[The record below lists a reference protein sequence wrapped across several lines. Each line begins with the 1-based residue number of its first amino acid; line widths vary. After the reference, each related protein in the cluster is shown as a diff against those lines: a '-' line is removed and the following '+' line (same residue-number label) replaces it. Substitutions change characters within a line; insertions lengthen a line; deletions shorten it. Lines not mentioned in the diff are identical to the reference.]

1 MKSFSSFPAADARR
15 IDYVLCDM
23 DDTLT
28 LDGQLPAASYRALEA
43 LTEAGVHVVVVT
55 GRPAGW
61 CDMMARFWPI
71 SGVVGEN
78 GAFYYRYDHEN
89 RRMIRTYE
97 QDEAIRATNMAKLNS
112 LYSNAQAQFP
122 GFAISADQ
130 PFRVCDL
137 AIDFCEDVAPQEM
150 ADVVRLR
157 DLFEAGGATAKI
169 SSIHVNAWFG
179 DFDKLSM
186 SARFFEEVLGKSL
199 GEVLDQT
206 IYVGDSPNDEPMFA
220 RFPHSIGV
228 ANVAGFVNQ
237 MTSPPNWVT
246 SAEGGHGFRE
256 IADHLLRHR
265 SS

>member
-1 MKSFSSFPAADARR
+1 MKPFSTFDPQIARQ
-15 IDYVLCDM
+15 INYVLCDM

-28 LDGQLPAASYRALEA
+28 LDGQLPAASYEALEA
-43 LTEAGVHVVVVT
+43 LAKAGLHVVVVT

-78 GAFYYRYDHEN
+78 GAFFYRYDHAN
-89 RRMIRTYE
+89 KRMIRAYE
-97 QDEAIRATNMAKLNS
+97 QDETTRATHMARLQA
-112 LYSNAQAQFP
+112 LYDEVKAEFS

-130 PFRVCDL
+130 AFRVSDL
-137 AIDFCEDVAPQEM
+137 AIDFCEDVAPQTME
-150 ADVVRLR
+150 DVVRLR
-157 DLFEAGGATAKI
+157 DFFEARGATAKI

-186 SARFFEEVLGKSL
+186 SERFFKEIFGKSI

-206 IYVGDSPNDEPMFA
+206 IYVGDSPNDEPMFQH
-220 RFPHSIGV
+220 FPHSVGV
-228 ANVAGFVNQ
+228 ANVASFVNQ
-237 MTSPPNWVT
+237 MTNPPNWVT

-256 IADHLLRHR
+256 IADHLLCHR
-265 SS
+265 